1 MIGNPDTKVV
11 LEKTALHGPSQT
23 EVLQRVATVY
33 IEGREYRVSAPPGAR
48 GDALDWVPH
57 FNVRQLVEPNSEVE
71 VRGALGVLALKA
83 VKEEL
88 EKQKRDANRAQGI
101 DFVGRL
107 TSPQPSNSGPGKPV
121 LETKTGT
128 TERAPSSLN
137 IEIFIS
143 HSSADAGIA
152 LELLDLFRL
161 AIPDLRPEVI
171 RCTSVPGYRLEGGA
185 KTDEELLKE
194 LLGARVFI
202 GLLSKQS
209 LHSTYVL
216 FELGARWGAGKH
228 LIPLVVAGMTA
239 SELGAPLSGLNA
251 HSAAIDSHLFQ
262 LVGEVASKLGLPLAK
277 PPVYEAHIRKLVH
290 TSDEE
295 GKRRNGIPSANVT
308 TPSPQPI
315 SSESPGPPSTTTQ
328 RDLLA
333 DLISEL
339 EDNLNCARTPRI
351 GDAYDRP
358 SSQVW
363 RSIRN
368 KIKLPDRLRSHLSIT
383 YRQIDSWLTVVESGV
398 HPNIG
403 SPDLNV
409 TTNGLRNEL
418 PILIEELKKIL

>member
-1 MIGNPDTKVV
+1 MIGNLDTKVV
-11 LEKTALHGPSQT
+11 LEKTALHGSSQT

-33 IEGREYRVSAPPGAR
+33 VDGKEYCVSAPPGAK

-57 FNVRQLVEPNSEVE
+57 FTVRQLDDFNSEVE
-71 VRGALGVLALKA
+71 VHGALGVLALKA

-88 EKQKRDANRAQGI
+88 EKRKRDANGAQGI

-107 TSPQPSNSGPGKPV
+107 ASPQRSDSGPGKPV
-121 LETKTGT
+121 LDTKPAT
-128 TERAPSSLN
+128 TEGASSSIN
-137 IEIFIS
+137 IEIFVS
-143 HSSADAGIA
+143 HSSADAGVA
-152 LELLDLFRL
+152 LELINLFRL
-161 AIPDLRPEVI
+161 AIPDLRPELI

-185 KTDEELLKE
+185 KTDEELLRE

-202 GLLSKQS
+202 GLLSEQS

-228 LIPLVVAGMTA
+228 LFPLVVAGMTA

-251 HSAAIDSHLFQ
+251 HSAAIGSHLFQ

-277 PPVYEAHIRKLVH
+277 PPVYEGQIRKFAL

-295 GKRRNGIPSANVT
+295 GKRRNGRSSANVT

-315 SSESPGPPSTTTQ
+315 SSESPAPLSTTTQ

-339 EDNLNCARTPRI
+339 EDNLDHARTPRI
-351 GDAYDRP
+351 GDAYLRP

-363 RSIRN
+363 KSIRN
-368 KIKLPDRLRSHLSIT
+368 KINLPNPLRSHLT
-383 YRQIDSWLTVVESGV
+383 AAYRQIDSWLTVVESGV
-398 HPNIG
+398 HPNMG
-403 SPDLNV
+403 SPALDV
-409 TTNGLRNEL
+409 TTASLQNEL
-418 PILIEELKKIL
+418 PILIEGLKKML